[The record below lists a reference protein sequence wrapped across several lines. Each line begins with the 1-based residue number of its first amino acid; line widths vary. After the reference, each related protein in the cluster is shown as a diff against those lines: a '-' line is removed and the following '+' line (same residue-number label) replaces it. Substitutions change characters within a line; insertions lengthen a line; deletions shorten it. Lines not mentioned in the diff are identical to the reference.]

1 MSLEKESENLERSSH
16 PLPWLL
22 EDVAGSNLLK
32 GRSHVK
38 KDNLERFVECFDS
51 SREGSTVY
59 LGDGKNLYSLNIL
72 PSEDLFGGYTRVFA
86 DCEGVCNP
94 QKYDAIMSQGDF
106 EDIVEYVTS
115 VEYAPRYDGEIVVEE
130 PEEVPS
136 LEDYVDSD
144 TARIL

>member
-1 MSLEKESENLERSSH
+1 MERSRYL
-16 PLPWLL
+16 LPWLL

-51 SREGSTVY
+51 SRKENTVY
-59 LGDGKNLYSLNIL
+59 LGDGKNLYSLSVL
-72 PSEDLFGGYTRVFA
+72 PSHDLLGEYIRVSTE
-86 DCEGVCNP
+86 CEGVCNP
-94 QKYDAIMSQGDF
+94 RKYDAIMSQGDF

-115 VEYAPRYDGEIVVEE
+115 IEYAPRYDGEIVVED

-144 TARIL
+144 TARTL